1 MFSLDCAT
9 EPFLPTGTFGVFSGY
24 HSQNL
29 SWRLVVAR
37 DPGLGREVT
46 FLPLALQSLAL
57 VTACD
62 LPIQGQLRGMPL

>member
-9 EPFLPTGTFGVFSGY
+9 EPFLPTGTFGVFSEY

-29 SWRLVVAR
+29 SGRLVVAR
-37 DPGLGREVT
+37 DPGLGREAT

-57 VTACD
+57 
-62 LPIQGQLRGMPL
+62 